1 MQLMMT
7 CCLYCGVQGSVL
19 VMLVAIVII
28 YFMRRIVGDNY
39 D

>member
-1 MQLMMT
+1 LE
-7 CCLYCGVQGSVL
+7 GSVL
-19 VMLVAIVII
+19 VMLVAIIII